1 MREISQPVVEKVAI
15 IGGGIGGLATAIA
28 LRKQGIDVHVYEK
41 AREFCPVGAGVSLKP
56 NGLRCLDA
64 IQPGLVD
71 KLRRLGFQ
79 VQRTTLK
86 TSTGEIIWTT
96 KTPMNSKDKELTFA
110 IWWWHLQHILA
121 SELPSEVIHLNHRC
135 VSFEQNENTVTAKFE
150 KGKTVE
156 VDLLIGADGI
166 NSRVREIL
174 IGDGQP
180 TYSGSMC
187 WRAIVDYRDELLLPD
202 EGLIIRGEKTAMILY
217 PLGEGKMNWSA
228 GKLFPESFVSPSAAE
243 IKYRVLKE
251 FSNWMKP
258 ILEMIAETD
267 AESILEAPIC
277 QRLPLKQWSYGRVT
291 LLGDAVH
298 GMSPGGGQGAN
309 TTFEDAYELAECLY
323 NFPDLQTALTNYD
336 KRRIQRTVVIQNYSE
351 KMEKLAYQ
359 SIQEQNKHSEQNFAE
374 FERWLFDYEPKSDSR
389 LKPWKETVVV

>member
-1 MREISQPVVEKVAI
+1 MVDKVAI
-15 IGGGIGGLATAIA
+15 IGAGPGGLATAIA
-28 LRKQGIDVHVYEK
+28 LRKQGIDAHVYEK
-41 AREFCPVGAGVSLKP
+41 AREFRPVGAGVSLKP
-56 NGLRCLDA
+56 NGLRCIDA
-64 IQPGLVD
+64 IKPGLVN

-86 TSTGEIIWTT
+86 TSTGETVWTT
-96 KTPMNSKDKELTFA
+96 KTPINSKDKELTFA
-110 IWWWHLQHILA
+110 IWWWHLQRILA

-135 VSFEQNENTVTAKFE
+135 VSFEQNEKTVTTQFE
-150 KGKTVE
+150 NGKTVE

-174 IGDGQP
+174 IGDRQP

-228 GKLFPESFVSPSAAE
+228 GKLFPESFVCPSAAE
-243 IKYRVLKE
+243 VKFRVLKE

-258 ILEMIAETD
+258 ILQMIEETD

-277 QRLPLKQWSYGRVT
+277 KRLPLQQWSYGRVT

-323 NFPDLQTALTNYD
+323 NFPDLKTALANYD
-336 KRRIQRTVVIQNYSE
+336 KRRLQRTVVIQNYSE
-351 KMEKLAYQ
+351 KMEKLAYK
-359 SIQEQNKHSEQNFAE
+359 SIQEQNKQSEQNFAE
-374 FERWLFDYEPKSDSR
+374 FERWLFDYDPKSESR
-389 LKPWKETVVV
+389 LKPWKEKVVI